1 MRASNG
7 QTSPRRPPVQDSFCG
22 FSGLSAVTAR
32 AGLVWVPGLVSVVVT
47 AMVAGTPVAAR
58 GQTELAES
66 PAVDSP
72 AEISPNPSASPA
84 QKDEKTGDKPV
95 KKKVAVIAHI
105 SLAGSMPDGV
115 GQGGLLADVSP
126 QLHRIIERLD
136 KAAADTRV
144 KGVVLSIESP
154 AIGRGR
160 AAELRAAIGRIRKA
174 GKPVA
179 AHLVGADPIHYI
191 VASAC
196 DTVAMPPAATLEIT
210 GVRTEVTFYKAM
222 LDKIGVEAEILQ
234 VGEFKGAGEPL
245 TRASMSP
252 QLRSQYEQ
260 FVGDLYEQLVAGI
273 AADRKLSTE
282 QVQTLID
289 TGVFTPEAAVD
300 AKLIDAVAYEDE
312 VISGLA
318 GRLKIDQPKVTR
330 DYAEQKLDNDFSG
343 IGGLVK
349 LVEVLSGQK
358 QAAATGKGKQI
369 AIIYLTG
376 EIKEGKGKDD
386 LLGGGS
392 AGSDSV
398 IKAIREAAKDDKVAA
413 IVLRIDSPG
422 GSALASDLIWREAE
436 RTTKP
441 VVASLGDI
449 AASGGYYVAV
459 AADKIVAAP
468 GTLTG
473 SIGVVGGKIAVGPAL
488 EKYGVHTDVVA
499 KGRNAGWLSMQTPFT
514 DNEREVFLATMKD
527 VYRLFTSKVA
537 AGRKLDMEKLA
548 TLAEGRVFTGR
559 MAKDLGLV
567 DRLGTLDDAI
577 DEARKLAGIDAD
589 EAVERV
595 LLPEPR
601 GLFNDLFGMAG
612 DAAPVAGLAGSGAS
626 SGSNFAR
633 EALIRAA
640 LLARMSGVP
649 GLEGLAAEADA
660 LVQLS
665 SGRPLMMLPMRVRVR

>member
-1 MRASNG
+1 MYRFFGHSSPVG
-7 QTSPRRPPVQDSFCG
+7 SPRRCRGFGVVALATLLPALAVLPP
-22 FSGLSAVTAR
+22 A
-32 AGLVWVPGLVSVVVT
+32 
-47 AMVAGTPVAAR
+47 PVL
-58 GQTELAES
+58 GQTATAEP
-66 PAVDSP
+66 PAKSD
-72 AEISPNPSASPA
+72 A
-84 QKDEKTGDKPV
+84 KDKETKTADKQA
-95 KKKVAVIAHI
+95 KKKSPMIAQI
-105 SLAGSMPDGV
+105 TLAGSIPDGV

-126 QLHRIIERLD
+126 HLHRLVERLD
-136 KAAADTRV
+136 KAATDTRV
-144 KGVVLSIESP
+144 KGVVLTIESP

-160 AAELRAAIGRIRKA
+160 AEELRAAIGRIRKA

-179 AHLVGADPIHYI
+179 AHLIGADPVHYV

-210 GVRTEVTFYKAM
+210 GVRTEVTFFKAM
-222 LDKIGVEAEILQ
+222 LDKLGVDAEILQ

-245 TRASMSP
+245 TRTSMSP
-252 QLRSQYEQ
+252 QLRAQYEQ
-260 FVGDLYEQLVAGI
+260 FVGDLYEQLVDRI
-273 AADRKLSTE
+273 AADRKLPAE
-282 QVQTLID
+282 QVRTLID
-289 TGVFTPEAAVD
+289 TGVFTPEAAVQ

-318 GRLKIDQPKVTR
+318 GRIKLDDPKVAR
-330 DYAEQKLDNDFSG
+330 DYAEQKIDNDFSG

-349 LVEVLSGQK
+349 LVELLSGQK
-358 QAAATGKGKQI
+358 QAAASGKDKQV

-376 EIKEGKGKDD
+376 EIKEGKGKDE

-398 IKAIREAAKDDKVAA
+398 IKAIRDAAKDDKVAA

-473 SIGVVGGKIAVGPAL
+473 SIGVVGGKIAVGKAL
-488 EKYGVHTDVVA
+488 EKVGVHTDVVA

-514 DNEREVFLATMKD
+514 DHERDVFLATMKD

-577 DEARKLAGIDAD
+577 DEAKKLAGIGED
-589 EAVERV
+589 EAIERV

-601 GLFNDLFGMAG
+601 GLFDDLFGMAG
-612 DAAPVAGLAGSGAS
+612 EVAPVARLAGAGAAT
-626 SGSNFAR
+626 GSNVAR
-633 EALIRAA
+633 EAIVRAM
-640 LLARMSGVP
+640 LVARIAGVP
-649 GLEGLAAEADA
+649 GLEGLAAEADT

>member
-1 MRASNG
+1 MHR
-7 QTSPRRPPVQDSFCG
+7 
-22 FSGLSAVTAR
+22 FSGCRTLIQASLRACVLSVGVLPALTLVLAALPPATVFGQAATAEP
-32 AGLVWVPGLVSVVVT
+32 AAKT
-47 AMVAGTPVAAR
+47 AEKEPKT
-58 GQTELAES
+58 AEKEPKS
-66 PAVDSP
+66 
-72 AEISPNPSASPA
+72 AEKQA
-84 QKDEKTGDKPV
+84 
-95 KKKVAVIAHI
+95 KKKSSVIAQI
-105 SLAGSMPDGV
+105 TLAGSIPDGV

-126 QLHRIIERLD
+126 QLHRLIERLD
-136 KAAADTRV
+136 KAATDTRV

-160 AAELRAAIGRIRKA
+160 AEELRAAIGRIRKA

-179 AHLVGADPIHYI
+179 AHLIGSEPVHYI

-210 GVRTEVTFYKAM
+210 GVRTELTFFKAM
-222 LDKIGVEAEILQ
+222 LDKLGVDAEILQ

-245 TRASMSP
+245 TRTSMSP
-252 QLRSQYEQ
+252 QLRAQYEQ
-260 FVGDLYEQLVAGI
+260 LVGDLYEQLVERI
-273 AADRKLSTE
+273 AADRKLPVE
-282 QVQTLID
+282 QVRTLVD
-289 TGVFTPEAAVD
+289 TGVYTPEAALE

-318 GRLKIDQPKVTR
+318 GRLKIDEPKIAR
-330 DYAEQKLDNDFSG
+330 DYAEQKMDNDFSG

-349 LVEVLSGQK
+349 LVELLSGQK
-358 QAAATGKGKQI
+358 QAAAAGKDKQI

-376 EIKEGKGKDD
+376 EIKEGKGKDE
-386 LLGGGS
+386 LLGNGS
-392 AGSDSV
+392 AGSGSV
-398 IKAIREAAKDDKVAA
+398 IKAIREAAKDDKVVA

-422 GSALASDLIWREAE
+422 GSALASDMIWREAE
-436 RTTKP
+436 RSTKP
-441 VVASLGDI
+441 VVASLSDI

-473 SIGVVGGKIAVGPAL
+473 SIGVVGGKIAIGKAL

-514 DNEREVFLATMKD
+514 DQEREVFLSTMKD
-527 VYRLFTSKVA
+527 CYRLFTSKVA
-537 AGRKLDMEKLA
+537 AGRKLDMETLGK
-548 TLAEGRVFTGR
+548 LAEGRVFTGR
-559 MAKDLGLV
+559 MAKELGLV
-567 DRLGTLDDAI
+567 DRLGTLEDAI
-577 DEARKLAGIDAD
+577 DEAKKLAGIDAD
-589 EAVERV
+589 DAVERV

-601 GLFNDLFGMAG
+601 GLFDDLFGMAG
-612 DAAPVAGLAGSGAS
+612 EAAPVARLAGAGAA
-626 SGSNFAR
+626 SGSHFAR
-633 EALIRAA
+633 EALVRAA
-640 LLARMSGVP
+640 LLARMAGVP

>member
-1 MRASNG
+1 MYAVYAWAN
-7 QTSPRRPPVQDSFCG
+7 
-22 FSGLSAVTAR
+22 SGL
-32 AGLVWVPGLVSVVVT
+32 VPGFVSALVV
-47 AMVAGTPVAAR
+47 AMVAVAPVVGR
-58 GQTELAES
+58 GQSALAE
-66 PAVDSP
+66 PPVVDS
-72 AEISPNPSASPA
+72 SAP
-84 QKDEKTGDKPV
+84 KDEKTADKLV
-95 KKKVAVIAHI
+95 KKKAAVIAHI

-136 KAAADTRV
+136 KAASDTRV

-210 GVRTEVTFYKAM
+210 GVKTEVTFYKAM

-252 QLRSQYEQ
+252 QLRAQYEQ
-260 FVGDLYEQLVAGI
+260 FVGDLYEQLVEGI
-273 AADRKLSTE
+273 AADRKLSVE
-282 QVQTLID
+282 QVRTLID

-318 GRLKIDQPKVTR
+318 GRLKIDQPKVAR

-349 LVEVLSGQK
+349 LVELVSGQK

-386 LLGGGS
+386 LLGGGA

-398 IKAIREAAKDDKVAA
+398 IKAIREAAKDEKVAA

-436 RTTKP
+436 RATKP

-473 SIGVVGGKIAVGPAL
+473 SIGVVGGKIAIGKAL
-488 EKYGVHTDVVA
+488 ENYGVHTDVVA
-499 KGRNAGWLSMQTPFT
+499 KGRNASWLSMQTPFT
-514 DNEREVFLATMKD
+514 ANEREVFLATMKD

-537 AGRKLDMEKLA
+537 TGRKLDMEKLA

-601 GLFNDLFGMAG
+601 GLLNDLFGMAG
-612 DAAPVAGLAGSGAS
+612 DAAPMAGLTSAGAA

-640 LLARMSGVP
+640 LLARMSGMP

>member
-1 MRASNG
+1 MRQSSGFGCCQN
-7 QTSPRRPPVQDSFCG
+7 QSLSCG
-22 FSGLSAVTAR
+22 FS
-32 AGLVWVPGLVSVVVT
+32 AGLGFVAVVVGLMPAAVWGQAAT
-47 AMVAGTPVAAR
+47 AEKPAAEVASKAAGKETKATDRVA
-58 GQTELAES
+58 
-66 PAVDSP
+66 
-72 AEISPNPSASPA
+72 
-84 QKDEKTGDKPV
+84 
-95 KKKVAVIAHI
+95 KKKQPLIAHI
-105 SLAGSMPDGV
+105 TLAGSIPEGI

-126 QLHRIIERLD
+126 HLHRIIERLD
-136 KAAADTRV
+136 KAATDSRV
-144 KGVVLSIESP
+144 QGVVLSIESP
-154 AIGRGR
+154 GLGR
-160 AAELRAAIGRIRKA
+160 ARADELRAAIGRIRKA

-179 AHLVGADPIHYI
+179 AHLIGSDPVHYL
-191 VASAC
+191 VALAC
-196 DTVAMPPAATLEIT
+196 DTITMPPAATLEIT
-210 GVRTEVTFYKAM
+210 GVRAEVTFYKAM
-222 LDKIGVEAEILQ
+222 LDKIGVDAEILQ

-245 TRASMSP
+245 TRTSMSP
-252 QLRSQYEQ
+252 QLRAQYEQ
-260 FVGDLYEQLVAGI
+260 FVGDLYDQLVERI
-273 AADRKLSTE
+273 AADRKLPADR
-282 QVQTLID
+282 VRALVD
-289 TGVFTPEAAVD
+289 TGVFTPASALE
-300 AKLIDAVAYEDE
+300 AKLIDAVGYDDE

-318 GRLKIDQPKVTR
+318 GRIKLDDPKVAR

-349 LVEVLSGQK
+349 LVELLSGQK
-358 QAAATGKGKQI
+358 QAAGAGKDKQI

-392 AGSDSV
+392 AGADSV
-398 IKAIREAAKDDKVAA
+398 IEAIRSADKNDKVAA

-436 RTTKP
+436 RTNKP
-441 VVASLGDI
+441 VVASLSDT

-459 AADKIVAAP
+459 AADRIVAAP

-473 SIGVVGGKIAVGPAL
+473 SIGVVGGKIAVGKAL
-488 EKYGVHTDVVA
+488 EKVGVHTDVVA
-499 KGRNAGWLSMQTPFT
+499 RGRNAGWLSMQTPFT

-537 AGRKLDMEKLA
+537 SGRKLDMEKLA

-577 DEARKLAGIDAD
+577 DEAKKLAGIAAD
-589 EAVERV
+589 EPIERV

-601 GLFNDLFGMAG
+601 GLFDDLFGMAG
-612 DAAPVAGLAGSGAS
+612 VGGDPTARLAGAGSAS
-626 SGSNFAR
+626 TAVFAR
-633 EALIRAA
+633 EALLRAA
-640 LLARMSGVP
+640 LLARMAGVP

-665 SGRPLMMLPMRVRVR
+665 SGRPLMMLPMRINVR